1 MVTIRQKWLQSPST
15 LPQFNSMDRKQELA
29 KIMEENLD
37 VEPAE
42 RLPKSIKLDIRL
54 IAEAPEAKSN
64 DKISSVIICN
74 EDTAMTAYRL
84 HDQGLNP
91 LILNFASD
99 KRPGGGCYNGAQA
112 QEECL
117 FYRSLYHLTLT
128 ENLYPLK
135 PYDAVYSPSV
145 PFFRD
150 ADFRKIDKVRKLA
163 CLAVAAV
170 RHPDLTED
178 KTMYLLPHDK
188 ELMRLKIESV
198 FHVAAK
204 YKHNALVLGAF
215 GCGAFGNPP
224 EQVARMFQD
233 AIAKYGHSFSH
244 LVFAILDTSDDKH
257 TIEPFQ
263 RVLGTLEK
271 K

>member
-1 MVTIRQKWLQSPST
+1 MNRQ
-15 LPQFNSMDRKQELA
+15 QELA

-42 RLPKSIKLDIRL
+42 RLPKSIKLDIRI
-54 IAEAPEAKSN
+54 IAEADAKSKSN
-64 DKISSVIICN
+64 DKTSVIICN

-117 FYRSLYHLTLT
+117 FYRSLYHLALT

-135 PYDAVYSPSV
+135 PCDIVYSPSV

-150 ADFRKIDKVRKLA
+150 ADFRKTSTVRKLA

-170 RHPDLTED
+170 RHPELDDDGAAYVLAQ
-178 KTMYLLPHDK
+178 DK
-188 ELMRLKIESV
+188 ELMRLKIEAV

-204 YKHNALVLGAF
+204 YKHKALVLGAF

-244 LVFAILDTSDDKH
+244 IVFAILDTSDNKH
-257 TIEPFQ
+257 TIKTFQ

>member
-1 MVTIRQKWLQSPST
+1 MALVIDDLNTIQMKSQQLV
-15 LPQFNSMDRKQELA
+15 

-42 RLPKSIKLDIRL
+42 RLPKSVKLDIRL
-54 IAEAPEAKSN
+54 LVKADTANEAKSV
-64 DKISSVIICN
+64 DKTPSITVCN
-74 EDTAMTAYRL
+74 EDTAMAAYRL

-99 KRPGGGCYNGAQA
+99 KRPGGGCYNGARG

-117 FYRSLYHLTLT
+117 FYRSLYHLTLA
-128 ENLYPLK
+128 ENMYPLK
-135 PYDAVYSPSV
+135 PCDVVYSPSV

-170 RHPDLTED
+170 RHPELTDD
-178 KTMYLLPHDK
+178 KTAYLLPQDK
-188 ELMRLKIESV
+188 EMMRLKIEAV

-204 YKHNALVLGAF
+204 HKHKALVLGAL
-215 GCGAFGNPP
+215 GCGAFGNPA
-224 EQVARMFQD
+224 EQVAKMFQG

-244 LVFAILDTSDDKH
+244 IVFAILDTSNDKH
-257 TIEPFQ
+257 TIQTFQ
-263 RVLGTLEK
+263 QVCGTPEK

>member
-1 MVTIRQKWLQSPST
+1 MTSINDLTTPQTQTPFSAMKQQPRQ
-15 LPQFNSMDRKQELA
+15 LA

-42 RLPKSIKLDIRL
+42 RLPKSIKLDIRCVT
-54 IAEAPEAKSN
+54 EAPAAEAKSV
-64 DKISSVIICN
+64 DKTSVIVCN
-74 EDTAMTAYRL
+74 EDTAMAAYRL

-99 KRPGGGCYNGAQA
+99 KRPGGGCYNGARA

-128 ENLYPLK
+128 ENMYPLGS
-135 PYDAVYSPSV
+135 YEVVYSPSV

-150 ADFRKIDKVRKLA
+150 TDFRKISKVRKLA

-170 RHPDLTED
+170 RHPDLTDD
-178 KTMYLLPHDK
+178 KTAYLLPHDK
-188 ELMRLKIESV
+188 ELMRLKIEAV

-204 YKHNALVLGAF
+204 HKHKALVLGAF

-224 EQVARMFQD
+224 EQVAQMFQD

-244 LVFAILDTSDDKH
+244 LIFAILDTTDDKH
-257 TIEPFQ
+257 TLKTFQ
-263 RVLGTLEK
+263 RVLETPEK